1 MNMEKAEIYKIK
13 GEGMVFGGKGMAYLW
28 GGMLLIGIVYGVL
41 SGNVDEVTKAFVS
54 CSGEAV
60 SLCISMAGIT
70 AMWTGMMKVAENS
83 GLVTELAAKMRPL
96 IRFLFPK
103 LDTESKAAHYICLNF
118 LSNVLGLSWAS
129 TSSGLCAMKELKEL
143 QLQKENAEKNTEDS
157 GKKDAVKNSS
167 MIASNEM
174 CTFLIIN
181 VSSLQLI
188 PVNMIAYRAKYGSA
202 DPTAIVGPAIL
213 ATAVSTAVAVI
224 FCRIAGKYKKVSP

>member
-1 MNMEKAEIYKIK
+1 
-13 GEGMVFGGKGMAYLW
+13 MAYLW

-41 SGNVDEVTKAFVS
+41 AGNVDEVTKAFVS

-70 AMWTGMMKVAENS
+70 AMWTGMMKIAENS
-83 GLVTELAAKMRPL
+83 ELVTELAAKMRPL
-96 IRFLFPK
+96 LRFLFPK

>member
-1 MNMEKAEIYKIK
+1 MQVIY
-13 GEGMVFGGKGMAYLW
+13 MVYLW

-41 SGNVDEVTKAFVS
+41 AGNVDEVTKAFVS

-70 AMWTGMMKVAENS
+70 AMWTGMMKIAENS

-118 LSNVLGLSWAS
+118 LSNVLGLFWAS

>member
-1 MNMEKAEIYKIK
+1 
-13 GEGMVFGGKGMAYLW
+13 MAYLW

-41 SGNVDEVTKAFVS
+41 VGNVDEVTKAFVS

-70 AMWTGMMKVAENS
+70 AMWTGMMKIAENS

-118 LSNVLGLSWAS
+118 LSIVLGLSWAS

>member
-1 MNMEKAEIYKIK
+1 
-13 GEGMVFGGKGMAYLW
+13 MAYLW

-60 SLCISMAGIT
+60 SLCIAMAGIT
-70 AMWTGMMKVAENS
+70 AMWTGMMKIAETS
-83 GLVTELAAKMRPL
+83 GLVAELAEKMRPL

-103 LDTESKAAHYICLNF
+103 VDTESKAAHYICLNF

-143 QLQKENAEKNTEDS
+143 QSQKENVHGS
-157 GKKDAVKNSS
+157 GN
-167 MIASNEM
+167 IGLTASNEM

-213 ATAVSTAVAVI
+213 ATAVSTTVAVI
-224 FCRIAGKYKKVSP
+224 FCKVIQNVKMLRS

>member
-1 MNMEKAEIYKIK
+1 MQVIY
-13 GEGMVFGGKGMAYLW
+13 MVYLW

-41 SGNVDEVTKAFVS
+41 AGNVDEVTKAFVS

-70 AMWTGMMKVAENS
+70 AMWTGMMKIAENS

-202 DPTAIVGPAIL
+202 DPTAIVGPAIF

>member
-1 MNMEKAEIYKIK
+1 MT
-13 GEGMVFGGKGMAYLW
+13 YLW

-41 SGNVDEVTKAFVS
+41 VGNVDEVTKAFVS

-70 AMWTGMMKVAENS
+70 AMWTGMMKIAENS

-96 IRFLFPK
+96 LRFLFPK

>member
-1 MNMEKAEIYKIK
+1 
-13 GEGMVFGGKGMAYLW
+13 MAYLW

-41 SGNVDEVTKAFVS
+41 AGNVDEVTTAFVS

-70 AMWTGMMKVAENS
+70 AMWTGMMKIAENS

-96 IRFLFPK
+96 LRFLFPK

>member
-1 MNMEKAEIYKIK
+1 M
-13 GEGMVFGGKGMAYLW
+13 GMTHLW
-28 GGMLLIGIVYGVL
+28 GGMLLIGIAYGVL
-41 SGNVDEVTKAFVS
+41 VGNVDEITGAFVS

-70 AMWTGMMKVAENS
+70 AMWTGMMKIAENS

-96 IRFLFPK
+96 LRFLFPK

-143 QLQKENAEKNTEDS
+143 QLQKENAEKNTEDN

>member
-1 MNMEKAEIYKIK
+1 MQVIY
-13 GEGMVFGGKGMAYLW
+13 MVYLW

-41 SGNVDEVTKAFVS
+41 AGNVDEVTKAFVS

-70 AMWTGMMKVAENS
+70 AMWTGMMKIAENS
-83 GLVTELAAKMRPL
+83 GLVTEFAAKMRPL

>member
-1 MNMEKAEIYKIK
+1 
-13 GEGMVFGGKGMAYLW
+13 MAYLW

-41 SGNVDEVTKAFVS
+41 LGNVDEVTKAFVS

-70 AMWTGMMKVAENS
+70 AMWTGMMKIAENS

-143 QLQKENAEKNTEDS
+143 QLQKEKAERNTEDS

>member
-1 MNMEKAEIYKIK
+1 
-13 GEGMVFGGKGMAYLW
+13 MAYLW

-41 SGNVDEVTKAFVS
+41 VGNVDEVTKAFVS

-70 AMWTGMMKVAENS
+70 AMWTGMMKIAENS

-96 IRFLFPK
+96 LRFLFPK

-224 FCRIAGKYKKVSP
+224 FCKVIHIREHDG

>member
-1 MNMEKAEIYKIK
+1 
-13 GEGMVFGGKGMAYLW
+13 MAYLW

-41 SGNVDEVTKAFVS
+41 VGNVDEVTKAFVS
-54 CSGEAV
+54 CSEEAV

-70 AMWTGMMKVAENS
+70 AMWTGMMKIAENS

-96 IRFLFPK
+96 LRFLFPK
-103 LDTESKAAHYICLNF
+103 LDKESKAAHYICLNF

>member
-1 MNMEKAEIYKIK
+1 
-13 GEGMVFGGKGMAYLW
+13 MAYLW
-28 GGMLLIGIVYGVL
+28 GGMLLIGIAYGVL

-60 SLCISMAGIT
+60 SLCIAMAGIT
-70 AMWTGMMKVAENS
+70 AMWTGMMKIAETS
-83 GLVTELAAKMRPL
+83 GLVAGLAEKMRPL

-129 TSSGLCAMKELKEL
+129 TSSGLCAMRELKEL
-143 QLQKENAEKNTEDS
+143 QLQKEKVHGS
-157 GKKDAVKNSS
+157 GN
-167 MIASNEM
+167 IGLTASNEM

-213 ATAVSTAVAVI
+213 ATAVSTTVAVI
-224 FCRIAGKYKKVSP
+224 FCRIAGKYKKAE

>member
-1 MNMEKAEIYKIK
+1 
-13 GEGMVFGGKGMAYLW
+13 MAYLW

-41 SGNVDEVTKAFVS
+41 VGNVDEVTKAFVS
-54 CSGEAV
+54 CSEEAV

-70 AMWTGMMKVAENS
+70 AMWTGMMKIAENS

-143 QLQKENAEKNTEDS
+143 QLQKENAEKNTEDN

>member
-1 MNMEKAEIYKIK
+1 
-13 GEGMVFGGKGMAYLW
+13 MAYLW

-41 SGNVDEVTKAFVS
+41 VGNVDEVTKAFVS
-54 CSGEAV
+54 CSEEAV

-70 AMWTGMMKVAENS
+70 AMWTGMMKIAENS

-96 IRFLFPK
+96 IRFLFPN
-103 LDTESKAAHYICLNF
+103 LNTESKAAHYICLNF

>member
-1 MNMEKAEIYKIK
+1 
-13 GEGMVFGGKGMAYLW
+13 
-28 GGMLLIGIVYGVL
+28 MLLIGIVYGVL
-41 SGNVDEVTKAFVS
+41 VGNVDEVTKAFVS

-70 AMWTGMMKVAENS
+70 AMWTGMMKIAENS

>member
-1 MNMEKAEIYKIK
+1 MT
-13 GEGMVFGGKGMAYLW
+13 YLW

-41 SGNVDEVTKAFVS
+41 AGNVDEVTKAFVS

-70 AMWTGMMKVAENS
+70 AMWTGMMKIAENS
-83 GLVTELAAKMRPL
+83 GLVSELAVKMRPL

-103 LDTESKAAHYICLNF
+103 LDTESKAVHYICLNF

-143 QLQKENAEKNTEDS
+143 QLQKEKAERNTEDS

>member
-1 MNMEKAEIYKIK
+1 
-13 GEGMVFGGKGMAYLW
+13 MAYLW

-41 SGNVDEVTKAFVS
+41 VGKVDEVTKAFVS
-54 CSGEAV
+54 CSEEAV

-70 AMWTGMMKVAENS
+70 AMWTGMMKIAENS

>member
-1 MNMEKAEIYKIK
+1 
-13 GEGMVFGGKGMAYLW
+13 MAYLW
-28 GGMLLIGIVYGVL
+28 GGMLLIGIMYGVL
-41 SGNVDEVTKAFVS
+41 VGNVDEVTKAFVS

-70 AMWTGMMKVAENS
+70 AMWTGMMKIAEAS
-83 GLVTELAAKMRPL
+83 GLVTGLAAKMRPL
-96 IRFLFPK
+96 IRFLFPN
-103 LDTESKAAHYICLNF
+103 LNTESKAAHYICLNF

-143 QLQKENAEKNTEDS
+143 QLRKESTVAGTAHDR
-157 GKKDAVKNSS
+157 KKKGIGNIGI
-167 MIASNEM
+167 IASSEM

-224 FCRIAGKYKKVSP
+224 FCKVLHTREHDG

>member
-1 MNMEKAEIYKIK
+1 MQVIY
-13 GEGMVFGGKGMAYLW
+13 MVYLW
-28 GGMLLIGIVYGVL
+28 SGMLLIGIVYGVL
-41 SGNVDEVTKAFVS
+41 SGNVDEITGAFVS

-70 AMWTGMMKVAENS
+70 AMWTGMMKIAENS

-96 IRFLFPK
+96 LRFLFPK

-143 QLQKENAEKNTEDS
+143 QLQKENAEKNTEDN

>member
-1 MNMEKAEIYKIK
+1 MNIEKEEIYKIK
-13 GEGMVFGGKGMAYLW
+13 GEGMVWGAEMTYLW

-41 SGNVDEVTKAFVS
+41 AGNVDEVTKAFVS

-70 AMWTGMMKVAENS
+70 AMWTGMMKIAEAS
-83 GLVTELAAKMRPL
+83 GLVAGLADKMRPL

-143 QLQKENAEKNTEDS
+143 QSQKENAHGS
-157 GKKDAVKNSS
+157 GN
-167 MIASNEM
+167 IGLTASNEM

-213 ATAVSTAVAVI
+213 ATAVSTTVAVI
-224 FCRIAGKYKKVSP
+224 FCKVIHTREHDG

>member
-1 MNMEKAEIYKIK
+1 
-13 GEGMVFGGKGMAYLW
+13 MVYLW
-28 GGMLLIGIVYGVL
+28 SGMLLIGIVYGVL
-41 SGNVDEVTKAFVS
+41 SGNVDEITGAFVS

-70 AMWTGMMKVAENS
+70 AMWTGMMKIAENS

-103 LDTESKAAHYICLNF
+103 LDTESKAAHYIYLNF

-157 GKKDAVKNSS
+157 GKKDAVKNGS

>member
-1 MNMEKAEIYKIK
+1 MQVIY
-13 GEGMVFGGKGMAYLW
+13 MVYLW

-41 SGNVDEVTKAFVS
+41 DGNVDEVTKAFVS

-70 AMWTGMMKVAENS
+70 AMWTGMMKIAENS

>member
-1 MNMEKAEIYKIK
+1 MEKVEIYKIK
-13 GEGMVFGGKGMAYLW
+13 GEGMVFGGTGMAYLW

-70 AMWTGMMKVAENS
+70 AMWTGMMKIAEAS
-83 GLVTELAAKMRPL
+83 GQVTELAAKMRPL
-96 IRFLFPK
+96 IRFLFPN
-103 LDTESKAAHYICLNF
+103 LNTESKAAHYICLNF

>member
-1 MNMEKAEIYKIK
+1 
-13 GEGMVFGGKGMAYLW
+13 MAYLW

-41 SGNVDEVTKAFVS
+41 VGNVDEVTKAFVS

-70 AMWTGMMKVAENS
+70 AMWTGMMKIAENS

-103 LDTESKAAHYICLNF
+103 LDTESKAAHYICFNF

>member
-1 MNMEKAEIYKIK
+1 
-13 GEGMVFGGKGMAYLW
+13 MAYLW

-41 SGNVDEVTKAFVS
+41 AGNVDEVTKAFVS

-70 AMWTGMMKVAENS
+70 AMWTGMMKIAENS

-96 IRFLFPK
+96 LRFLFPK

-118 LSNVLGLSWAS
+118 LSNVLGLSWTS

>member
-13 GEGMVFGGKGMAYLW
+13 GEGMVFGGTGMAYLW

-41 SGNVDEVTKAFVS
+41 AGNVDEVTKAFVS

-70 AMWTGMMKVAENS
+70 AMWTGMMKIAENS

-143 QLQKENAEKNTEDS
+143 QLQKENIS
-157 GKKDAVKNSS
+157 LV
-167 MIASNEM
+167 IA
-174 CTFLIIN
+174 
-181 VSSLQLI
+181 
-188 PVNMIAYRAKYGSA
+188 R
-202 DPTAIVGPAIL
+202 
-213 ATAVSTAVAVI
+213 
-224 FCRIAGKYKKVSP
+224 

>member
-1 MNMEKAEIYKIK
+1 
-13 GEGMVFGGKGMAYLW
+13 
-28 GGMLLIGIVYGVL
+28 MLLIGIVYGVL
-41 SGNVDEVTKAFVS
+41 VGNVDEVTKAFVS

-70 AMWTGMMKVAENS
+70 AMWTGMLKIAENS

-157 GKKDAVKNSS
+157 GKKDAEDSGKKDAVKNSS

-202 DPTAIVGPAIL
+202 DPTSSVGPAIL

>member
-1 MNMEKAEIYKIK
+1 
-13 GEGMVFGGKGMAYLW
+13 MAYLW

-41 SGNVDEVTKAFVS
+41 VGNVDEVTKAFVS
-54 CSGEAV
+54 CSEEAV

>member
-1 MNMEKAEIYKIK
+1 
-13 GEGMVFGGKGMAYLW
+13 MAYLW

-41 SGNVDEVTKAFVS
+41 AGNVDEVTKAFVS

-70 AMWTGMMKVAENS
+70 AMWTGMMKIAENS

-96 IRFLFPK
+96 LRFLFPK

-143 QLQKENAEKNTEDS
+143 QSQKENAEKNTEDS

-224 FCRIAGKYKKVSP
+224 FCKVIHIREHDG

>member
-1 MNMEKAEIYKIK
+1 
-13 GEGMVFGGKGMAYLW
+13 MAYLW

-41 SGNVDEVTKAFVS
+41 VGNVDEVTKAFVS
-54 CSGEAV
+54 CSEEAV

-70 AMWTGMMKVAENS
+70 AMWTGMMKIAENS

-103 LDTESKAAHYICLNF
+103 LDTESKAAHYICLNL

>member
-1 MNMEKAEIYKIK
+1 
-13 GEGMVFGGKGMAYLW
+13 MAYLW

-41 SGNVDEVTKAFVS
+41 VGNVDEVTKAFAS

-70 AMWTGMMKVAENS
+70 AMWTGMMKIAENS

>member
-1 MNMEKAEIYKIK
+1 
-13 GEGMVFGGKGMAYLW
+13 MAYLW

-41 SGNVDEVTKAFVS
+41 VGNVDEVTKAFVS
-54 CSGEAV
+54 CSEEAV

-70 AMWTGMMKVAENS
+70 AMWTGMMKIAENS

-103 LDTESKAAHYICLNF
+103 LATESKAAHYICLNF